1 MTVTLWHNPRCS
13 KSRQTL
19 ALLEQ
24 HGITPEV
31 RLYLDDAP
39 SAAEIREVLN
49 KLRFDSARQLMRTGE
64 DAYKEQ
70 GLKDVDDEDAL
81 IAAMAKTPKLIE
93 RPVAI
98 HGERAALGR
107 PPEDV
112 LVIL

>member
-1 MTVTLWHNPRCS
+1 MTLTLWHNPRCS

-24 HGITPEV
+24 HGFSPNI
-31 RLYLDDAP
+31 RYYLEDAP
-39 SAAEIREVLN
+39 SEAEIREVV
-49 KLRFDSARQLMRTGE
+49 KMLRLDSARQLMRTGE

-70 GLKDVDDEDAL
+70 GLKHVDDEDRL
-81 IAAMAKTPKLIE
+81 VAAMAKTPKLIE

-112 LVIL
+112 LAIL

>member
-1 MTVTLWHNPRCS
+1 MTLTLWHNPRCS

-19 ALLEQ
+19 ALLQQ
-24 HGITPEV
+24 HGFSPDI
-31 RLYLDDAP
+31 RLYLEDAP
-39 SAAEIREVLN
+39 SEAEIRDVLK
-49 KLRFDSARQLMRTGE
+49 KLRFDSARKLMRTGE

-70 GLKDVDDEDAL
+70 GLKDVTDEDTL
-81 IAAMAKTPKLIE
+81 IAAMAKRPKLIE